1 MTSRLVCLSR
11 MPEICELPDRKLVA
25 GAAALVRRLVVE
37 HTHRYPVTVCLFPE
51 QNIQP
56 LHHSNGHPLKKEQP
70 EQSHPRSVLRI
81 RIRTVFLGLTDPL
94 VRCADSR
101 IRIRT
106 TAERHY
112 CDEGNN

>member
-1 MTSRLVCLSR
+1 MLVYYVVQFFLMNSKLVCLSR

-70 EQSHPRSVLRI
+70 EQSHGSVSQMCE
-81 RIRTVFLGLTDPL
+81 FEDPDPYH
-94 VRCADSR
+94 C
-101 IRIRT
+101 
-106 TAERHY
+106 
-112 CDEGNN
+112 